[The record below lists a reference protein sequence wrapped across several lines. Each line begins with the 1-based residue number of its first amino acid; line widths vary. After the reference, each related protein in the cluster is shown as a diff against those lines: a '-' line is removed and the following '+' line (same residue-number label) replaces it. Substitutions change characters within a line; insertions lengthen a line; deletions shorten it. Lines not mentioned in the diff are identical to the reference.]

1 MRFLYYDKLES
12 ASLKYL
18 LIVLTSLSV
27 SVRTSNRIVP
37 CCMYI
42 NMEVFIILGTCNQL
56 SFSSRH
62 DTCLWSM

>member
-42 NMEVFIILGTCNQL
+42 NMEVFPILGTCNQL